1 MGVTSGSVNT
11 SAYQGRYYNLTWS
24 CTQSIE
30 NNQSTISWTLSAVG
44 GQSSWYAERTLSLV
58 IGGVTAYSKS
68 DRVQRY
74 AGVVAT
80 GTRVVNHNSVGDAH
94 IDISIQA
101 AVYTSAV
108 NVSGSGSF
116 DLANIP
122 RVSSPTLSASSVE
135 FGKQITIYSN
145 RKSSG
150 FTHHLYA
157 SLNGGSMNGITSG
170 IGDSYTWT
178 VPANWMDYLPNSTS
192 ATITLRLYT
201 FSGNTNIGYKDI
213 SFTATVPA
221 SIKPSIALSVT
232 EATAINWGVYVQGNS
247 KLDVAITPTTKHGA
261 TIKSYKTTI
270 DGKSY
275 TAKDFTTDILK
286 NSGNLDIISTITDSR
301 GRTATYNGTIEVLP
315 YNPPTIKNMSVVRCN
330 SDGTN
335 NTKGAYAKVT
345 YDYAFASIGGKNNLE
360 VVSQYKTKSASAYT
374 THATDNYTSASLE
387 GTATEVFAA
396 STTSNYDIQIV
407 ATDAICELFGKAS
420 PKAIA
425 SIGTISTFFSMF
437 KQTVFSFGKVCDTAK
452 KNALEIGWDIYDKYD
467 KQIRNG
473 VVAYNT
479 ASEGSIDADATL
491 EQCFLTNLNTPTTNQ
506 FWYVLQ
512 YFYSTKSGTSNRM
525 QVAYPYKVDAISY
538 HRYYVNGAWSE
549 WLNDGLS
556 AYPVGSYYIAHHDT
570 SPAELF
576 GGTWHRIES
585 RFLYGCASTGT
596 VGLTGGASTHTH
608 ADGSLIALIGSGYG
622 DPNSLAFVAAVQT
635 PNGFAT
641 ASTYKVNGASYS
653 SGGSRSHNTS
663 VVGETSAASTMP
675 PYVNVAI
682 WRRTA

>member
-1 MGVTSGSVNT
+1 MGVTSGSVST
-11 SAYQGRYYNLTWS
+11 SAYQGRYYLLEWS
-24 CTQSIE
+24 CTQSVE
-30 NNQSTISWTLSAVG
+30 NNQSTISWTLKAVG
-44 GQSSWYAERTLSLV
+44 GQSSWYAERALTLV

-68 DRVQRY
+68 ERVERY

-80 GTRVVNHNSVGDAH
+80 GTRVVNHNGTGDAH

-213 SFTATVPA
+213 LFTATVPA

-247 KLDVAITPTTKHGA
+247 KLDVAITPTTKNGA

-360 VVSQYKTKSASAYT
+360 VVAQYKTKSASAYT

-387 GTATEVFAA
+387 GTTTEVFAA

-467 KQIRNG
+467 TQIRNG
-473 VVAYNT
+473 MAAYSS
-479 ASEGSIDADATL
+479 AGIDANTTL
-491 EQCFLTNLNTPTTNQ
+491 EHHILTQTNTPNGTFHHVIT
-506 FWYVLQ
+506 
-512 YFYSTKSGTSNRM
+512 YFYNDKTSTSNRVQM
-525 QVAYPYKVDAISY
+525 AIPYKTPTVTY
-538 HRYYVNGAWSE
+538 HRYYLNGEWSAWLHE
-549 WLNDGLS
+549 GLS
-556 AYPVGSYYIAHHDT
+556 AYPIGGYYISHNDT

-585 RFLYGCASTGT
+585 RFLWACPATSEI
-596 VGLTGGASTHTH
+596 GLTGGERDHTLTVNEIPPH
-608 ADGSLIALIGSGYG
+608 SHEYYS
-622 DPNSLAFVAAVQT
+622 PVAQT
-635 PNGFAT
+635 VSP
-641 ASTYKVNGASYS
+641 SS
-653 SGGSRSHNTS
+653 SGTTYGNYNKQYMIGTSTTGGGAAHNN
-663 VVGETSAASTMP
+663 MP